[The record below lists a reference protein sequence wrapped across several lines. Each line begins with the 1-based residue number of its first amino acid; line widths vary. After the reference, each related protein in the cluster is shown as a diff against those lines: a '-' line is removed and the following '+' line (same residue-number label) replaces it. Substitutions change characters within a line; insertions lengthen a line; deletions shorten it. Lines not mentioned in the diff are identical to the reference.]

1 MRDGKGAVWVWVLV
15 AGVLLLCTSKMM
27 MIGYVGPPPTK
38 APEIISN
45 LRTLKTAMLYM
56 YADFVDSVDQQGRID
71 GQVLEDFIVSD
82 EGQGKLKGYMQ
93 SDALTIKA
101 ADAQEGEY
109 LVASDQESGRWFIG
123 YRLEG
128 KTDKDKRTRRELA
141 RRAQSLGL
149 LMYAKKESPLYAENS
164 GYVWWLVR

>member
-1 MRDGKGAVWVWVLV
+1 MRGRKGAVWVWVLV

-45 LRTLKTAMLYM
+45 LRTLKTAMLVLYTD
-56 YADFVDSVDQQGRID
+56 YVDSVDKQGRID
-71 GQVLEDFIVSD
+71 GQVLEDFIESD
-82 EGQGKLKGYMQ
+82 EGKTKLKEYMQ
-93 SDALTIKA
+93 SDALSLQSA
-101 ADAQEGEY
+101 YAQEGEY
-109 LVASDQESGRWFIG
+109 LVASEREGGSWFIG

-149 LMYAKKESPLYAENS
+149 LRYARKESPLYEAKS
-164 GYVWWLVR
+164 GYVWWLVW